1 MFGRRSRFGN
11 LVSDESRVSYSK
23 SYTYSYSSVLITG
36 RRVNPAG
43 ERKQTRPVWP
53 SRSPKRED
61 R

>member
-23 SYTYSYSSVLITG
+23 PYTSDRITG

-43 ERKQTRPVWP
+43 ARKQTSPVWP